1 MKKTMIA
8 VVFAV
13 ASVPMIFAAQA
24 PAQTPANPPANG
36 SKVEAP
42 KTKKHSK
49 KAVKKAAPK
58 KDAGSTTSSPAAK

>member
-8 VVFAV
+8 IAFAV

-24 PAQTPANPPANG
+24 NPPANPPASG
-36 SKVEAP
+36 TKTEAP
-42 KTKKHSK
+42 KAKKHTR

-58 KDAGSTTSSPAAK
+58 KDTGATPAK